1 MIKYKN
7 ISGRRGRELKGTIMI
22 KLQKVSDNVM
32 ELDVE
37 EVKKLQVKKEK
48 TADKNKFQ
56 DLINANKTF
65 KTLFIEPKS
74 FVMAT
79 EKSVMINLFGLKF
92 FVPQTMAKLNEK
104 GAKGKTYS
112 SITINREWTYKV
124 WESKKVSKGV
134 YENFNEQEVS
144 GNDIVDW
151 YYENLKQDK

>member
-1 MIKYKN
+1 MIKITKN
-7 ISGRRGRELKGTIMI
+7 N
-22 KLQKVSDNVM
+22 QDNVM

-56 DLINANKTF
+56 DLINANRTY

-92 FVPQTMAKLNEK
+92 FVPQNMAKLNEK
-104 GAKGKTYS
+104 NKQGKTYS

-124 WESKKVSKGV
+124 WQSKKVSKGV
-134 YENFNEQEVS
+134 YENFNEQEVP
-144 GNDIVDW
+144 GDEIITW
-151 YYENLKQDK
+151 FYENLKQDK

>member
-1 MIKYKN
+1 MIKITKN
-7 ISGRRGRELKGTIMI
+7 N
-22 KLQKVSDNVM
+22 QDNVM

-48 TADKNKFQ
+48 TANDKNKFQ

-65 KTLFIEPKS
+65 KTLFISPNS

-79 EKSVMINLFGLKF
+79 DKSVMINLFGLKF
-92 FVPQTMAKLNEK
+92 FVPQSMAKLNEK
-104 GAKGKTYS
+104 GSKGKTYS

-144 GNDIVDW
+144 GDEIIQF
-151 YYENLKQDK
+151 YYDNLKQDK

>member
-1 MIKYKN
+1 MIKISKN
-7 ISGRRGRELKGTIMI
+7 N
-22 KLQKVSDNVM
+22 QDNVM

-37 EVKKLQVKKEK
+37 EVNKLQVKKQK

-112 SITINREWTYKV
+112 SITINRDWTYKV
-124 WESKKVSKGV
+124 WQSKKVSKGV

>member
-1 MIKYKN
+1 MIRVGNKN
-7 ISGRRGRELKGTIMI
+7 N
-22 KLQKVSDNVM
+22 QDNVM

-37 EVKKLQVKKEK
+37 EVSKLQVKKQK

-56 DLINANKTF
+56 DLINANRTF
-65 KTLFIEPKS
+65 KTLFVSPNS

-92 FVPQTMAKLNEK
+92 FIPQTMAKLNEK
-104 GAKGKTYS
+104 GSKGKTYS

-144 GNDIVDW
+144 GDDIITF
-151 YYENLKQDK
+151 YYANLKQDK

>member
-1 MIKYKN
+1 
-7 ISGRRGRELKGTIMI
+7 MI

-112 SITINREWTYKV
+112 SITINRDWTYKV
-124 WESKKVSKGV
+124 WQSKKVSKGV
-134 YENFNEQEVS
+134 YENFNEQEVL
-144 GNDIVDW
+144 GTDIVDW
-151 YYENLKQDK
+151 YYDNLKQDK

>member
-1 MIKYKN
+1 MIKIGNKN
-7 ISGRRGRELKGTIMI
+7 N
-22 KLQKVSDNVM
+22 QDNVM

-56 DLINANKTF
+56 DLINANRTF
-65 KTLFIEPKS
+65 KTLFISPNS

-79 EKSVMINLFGLKF
+79 DKSVMINLFGLKF

-104 GAKGKTYS
+104 GSKGKTYS

-144 GNDIVDW
+144 GDDIIQF
-151 YYENLKQDK
+151 YYDNLKQDK

>member
-1 MIKYKN
+1 MIKIGNKN
-7 ISGRRGRELKGTIMI
+7 N
-22 KLQKVSDNVM
+22 QDNVM

-48 TADKNKFQ
+48 TANDKNKFQ

-65 KTLFIEPKS
+65 KTLFISPNS

-79 EKSVMINLFGLKF
+79 DKSVMINLFGLKF
-92 FVPQTMAKLNEK
+92 FVPQSMAKLNEK
-104 GAKGKTYS
+104 GSKGKTYS
-112 SITINREWTYKV
+112 SITINRDWTYKV

-144 GNDIVDW
+144 GDDIIQF
-151 YYENLKQDK
+151 YYDNLKQDK

>member
-1 MIKYKN
+1 
-7 ISGRRGRELKGTIMI
+7 MI

>member
-1 MIKYKN
+1 
-7 ISGRRGRELKGTIMI
+7 MI

-92 FVPQTMAKLNEK
+92 FVPQNMAKLNEK
-104 GAKGKTYS
+104 NKQGKTYS

-124 WESKKVSKGV
+124 WQSKKVSKGV
-134 YENFNEQEVS
+134 YENFNEQEVP
-144 GNDIVDW
+144 GDEIITW
-151 YYENLKQDK
+151 FYENLKQDK

>member
-1 MIKYKN
+1 MIKIGNKN
-7 ISGRRGRELKGTIMI
+7 N
-22 KLQKVSDNVM
+22 QDNVM

-48 TADKNKFQ
+48 TANDKNKFQ

-65 KTLFIEPKS
+65 KTLFISPNS

-79 EKSVMINLFGLKF
+79 DKSVMINLFGLKF
-92 FVPQTMAKLNEK
+92 FVPQSMAKLNEK
-104 GAKGKTYS
+104 GSKGKTYS

-144 GNDIVDW
+144 GDEIIQF
-151 YYENLKQDK
+151 YYDNLKQDK

>member
-1 MIKYKN
+1 MIKIGNKN
-7 ISGRRGRELKGTIMI
+7 N
-22 KLQKVSDNVM
+22 QDNVM

-56 DLINANKTF
+56 DLINANRTF
-65 KTLFIEPKS
+65 KTLFISPNS

-79 EKSVMINLFGLKF
+79 DKSVMINLFGLKF

-104 GAKGKTYS
+104 GSKGKTYS

-144 GNDIVDW
+144 GDEIIQF
-151 YYENLKQDK
+151 YYDNLKQDK

>member
-1 MIKYKN
+1 MIKIGNKN
-7 ISGRRGRELKGTIMI
+7 N
-22 KLQKVSDNVM
+22 QDNVM

-56 DLINANKTF
+56 DLINANRTY

-92 FVPQTMAKLNEK
+92 FVPQNMAKLNEK
-104 GAKGKTYS
+104 NKQGKTYS

-124 WESKKVSKGV
+124 WQSKKVSKGV
-134 YENFNEQEVS
+134 YENFNEQEVP
-144 GNDIVDW
+144 GDEIITW
-151 YYENLKQDK
+151 FYENLKQDK

>member
-1 MIKYKN
+1 MIKIGNKN
-7 ISGRRGRELKGTIMI
+7 N
-22 KLQKVSDNVM
+22 QDNVM

-112 SITINREWTYKV
+112 SITINRDWTYKV
-124 WESKKVSKGV
+124 WQSKKVSKGV

>member
-1 MIKYKN
+1 MIKITKN
-7 ISGRRGRELKGTIMI
+7 N
-22 KLQKVSDNVM
+22 QDNVM

-56 DLINANKTF
+56 DLINANRTY

-92 FVPQTMAKLNEK
+92 FVPQNMAKLNEK
-104 GAKGKTYS
+104 NKQGKTYS
-112 SITINREWTYKV
+112 SITINRE
-124 WESKKVSKGV
+124 
-134 YENFNEQEVS
+134 
-144 GNDIVDW
+144 
-151 YYENLKQDK
+151 

>member
-1 MIKYKN
+1 MIKIGNKN
-7 ISGRRGRELKGTIMI
+7 
-22 KLQKVSDNVM
+22 QDNVM

-56 DLINANKTF
+56 DLINANRTF
-65 KTLFIEPKS
+65 KTLFINPNS

-79 EKSVMINLFGLKF
+79 DKSVMINLFGLKF
-92 FVPQTMAKLNEK
+92 FVPQSMAKLNEK
-104 GAKGKTYS
+104 GSKGKTYS
-112 SITINREWTYKV
+112 SITINRDWTYKV

-144 GNDIVDW
+144 GDEIIQF
-151 YYENLKQDK
+151 YYDNLKQDK

>member
-1 MIKYKN
+1 MIKIGNKN
-7 ISGRRGRELKGTIMI
+7 N
-22 KLQKVSDNVM
+22 QDNVM

-56 DLINANKTF
+56 DLINANRTF
-65 KTLFIEPKS
+65 KTLFISPNS

-79 EKSVMINLFGLKF
+79 DKSVMINLFGLKF
-92 FVPQTMAKLNEK
+92 FVPQSMAKLNEK
-104 GAKGKTYS
+104 GSKGKTYS

-144 GNDIVDW
+144 GDEIIQF
-151 YYENLKQDK
+151 YYDNLKQDK

>member
-1 MIKYKN
+1 MIKIGNKN
-7 ISGRRGRELKGTIMI
+7 N
-22 KLQKVSDNVM
+22 QDNVM

-48 TADKNKFQ
+48 TANDKNKFQ

-65 KTLFIEPKS
+65 KTLFISPNS

-79 EKSVMINLFGLKF
+79 DKSVMINLFGLKF

-104 GAKGKTYS
+104 GSKGKTYS

-144 GNDIVDW
+144 GDEIIQF
-151 YYENLKQDK
+151 YYDNLKQDK

>member
-1 MIKYKN
+1 
-7 ISGRRGRELKGTIMI
+7 MI
-22 KLQKVSDNVM
+22 KLSKNNQDNVM

-112 SITINREWTYKV
+112 SITINRDWTYKV
-124 WESKKVSKGV
+124 WQSKKVSKGV
-134 YENFNEQEVS
+134 YENFNEQEVL

-151 YYENLKQDK
+151 YYDNLKQDK

>member
-1 MIKYKN
+1 MIRVGNKN
-7 ISGRRGRELKGTIMI
+7 N
-22 KLQKVSDNVM
+22 QDNVM

-37 EVKKLQVKKEK
+37 EVNKLQVKKQK

-56 DLINANKTF
+56 DLINANRTF
-65 KTLFIEPKS
+65 KTLFVSPNS

-92 FVPQTMAKLNEK
+92 FIPQTMAKLNEK
-104 GAKGKTYS
+104 GSKGKTYS

-144 GNDIVDW
+144 GDDIITF
-151 YYENLKQDK
+151 YYANLKQDK

>member
-1 MIKYKN
+1 MIKIGNKN
-7 ISGRRGRELKGTIMI
+7 N
-22 KLQKVSDNVM
+22 QDNVM

-48 TADKNKFQ
+48 TADNKNKFQ
-56 DLINANKTF
+56 DLINANRTF
-65 KTLFIEPKS
+65 KTLFISPNS

-79 EKSVMINLFGLKF
+79 DKSVMINLFGLKF

-104 GAKGKTYS
+104 GSKGKTYS

-144 GNDIVDW
+144 GDDIIQF
-151 YYENLKQDK
+151 YYDNLKQDK

>member
-1 MIKYKN
+1 MIKIGNKN
-7 ISGRRGRELKGTIMI
+7 N
-22 KLQKVSDNVM
+22 QDNVM

-56 DLINANKTF
+56 DLINANRTF
-65 KTLFIEPKS
+65 KTLFISPNS

-79 EKSVMINLFGLKF
+79 DKSVMINLFGLKF
-92 FVPQTMAKLNEK
+92 FVPQSMAKLNEK
-104 GAKGKTYS
+104 GSKGKTYS

-151 YYENLKQDK
+151 YYENLK